1 MCTLA
6 YEIFSI
12 TGGDI
17 DGGYRLARDTN
28 ARISPTKTYRI
39 GNGTENRFPT
49 HSHNTCL
56 FSSPVEKLVVIR
68 GRKMLDKNQ
77 LASDRP

>member
-1 MCTLA
+1 MCVLA

-12 TGGDI
+12 TEI
-17 DGGYRLARDTN
+17 SMARDTN

-39 GNGTENRFPT
+39 GNGTENRFST
-49 HSHNTCL
+49 LVTTTCL